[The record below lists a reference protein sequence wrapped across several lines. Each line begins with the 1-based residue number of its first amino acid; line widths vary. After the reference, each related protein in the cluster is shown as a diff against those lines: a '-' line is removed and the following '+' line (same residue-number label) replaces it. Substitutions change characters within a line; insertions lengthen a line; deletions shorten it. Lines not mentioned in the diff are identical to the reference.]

1 MIDDAGDFTA
11 EQAAAATGALR
22 EALGLPPQ
30 RFGTEQ
36 FVGMISDEIEQL
48 RAAGRSDGDIS
59 RLLSQGSGIEIG
71 PEALARF
78 DAGPG
83 GRSRPA

>member
-1 MIDDAGDFTA
+1 
-11 EQAAAATGALR
+11 
-22 EALGLPPQ
+22 
-30 RFGTEQ
+30 
-36 FVGMISDEIEQL
+36 MISDEIEQL

-78 DAGPG
+78 YAGPG
-83 GRSRPA
+83 GRGRPA